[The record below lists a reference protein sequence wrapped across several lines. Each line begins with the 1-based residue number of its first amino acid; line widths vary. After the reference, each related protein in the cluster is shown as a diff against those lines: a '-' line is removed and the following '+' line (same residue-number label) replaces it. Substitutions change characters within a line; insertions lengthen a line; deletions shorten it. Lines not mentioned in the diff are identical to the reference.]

1 MSNGVTN
8 YDEDDGFIS
17 EGSRPSRGGFLKWSA
32 DANPSWRD
40 QDGCSP
46 PPQMVAVFLN
56 ERLCRWQ
63 GGQPEY
69 ITEKPL
75 PDPGELNSQIPQDQW
90 ERGLT
95 GDLRPPWEHQVVV
108 GLVDPASGQK
118 FIYSAATVGAHIA
131 VDELRESVVM
141 MRLLRG
147 VKVVPLVQF
156 SSRPMKTKFKI
167 SSRPYLKIVDWKTL
181 GGGGGVL
188 PQPQPQPQLPA
199 SEAAPAESAAPK
211 TKITTG
217 AKTLKAM
224 ADVKPLTTAEII
236 DDDIPW

>member
-95 GDLRPPWEHQVVV
+95 GDLRPPSEHQVVV

-141 MRLLRG
+141 KRLLCG
-147 VKVVPLVQF
+147 AKVVPLVEF

-167 SSRPYLKIVDWKTL
+167 SRGLTSRSSIGKRWEASYRSRNF
-181 GGGGGVL
+181 
-188 PQPQPQPQLPA
+188 LPA
-199 SEAAPAESAAPK
+199 RPRPRKARRRKPKSPPAPK
-211 TKITTG
+211 PS
-217 AKTLKAM
+217 
-224 ADVKPLTTAEII
+224 KPWPT
-236 DDDIPW
+236 